1 MVISLV
7 LVRAMGPAQFGMVSV
22 AFASSILLDS
32 IFGSAIDMCVFRLAP
47 LFLKSD
53 STHARQ
59 IEKAGMLL
67 KLGGGILLLLPLL
80 AFLGPLSSLLFQDAS
95 QGSLLLWSYGALI
108 GLLLIR
114 SLQAHFQVEGRYVQ
128 YGVSDF
134 AYTLLRFGG
143 VGIILVLINNIAP
156 SQVMMVYFLAALTVT
171 VGGLLI
177 WARPLLMAPFRM
189 QALSELLV
197 PLRSYLPTIVAGTLA
212 SRTDMFFVTTFVGV
226 AEAGIYGA
234 AQMFAI
240 VPQLLG
246 SYAAAVFSPKILT
259 LWKQGELRR
268 MYPRYQGLLFLLAVV
283 LYGLVWILTGP
294 FGSVLFPAAYGRS
307 STIVLILLPAG
318 LAAMINFPLTIP
330 ILLYTRP
337 RFLMIVDLISIPLL
351 TLTYSLA
358 LPGKGAAVAAAIC
371 SGWAVLRLLFY
382 QGLALRLL
390 HQDPIGE
397 IWFQTESGRQS
408 LGVAS
413 S

>member
-1 MVISLV
+1 
-7 LVRAMGPAQFGMVSV
+7 
-22 AFASSILLDS
+22 
-32 IFGSAIDMCVFRLAP
+32 
-47 LFLKSD
+47 
-53 STHARQ
+53 
-59 IEKAGMLL
+59 
-67 KLGGGILLLLPLL
+67 
-80 AFLGPLSSLLFQDAS
+80 
-95 QGSLLLWSYGALI
+95 
-108 GLLLIR
+108 
-114 SLQAHFQVEGRYVQ
+114 
-128 YGVSDF
+128 
-134 AYTLLRFGG
+134 
-143 VGIILVLINNIAP
+143 
-156 SQVMMVYFLAALTVT
+156 
-171 VGGLLI
+171 
-177 WARPLLMAPFRM
+177 
-189 QALSELLV
+189 
-197 PLRSYLPTIVAGTLA
+197 
-212 SRTDMFFVTTFVGV
+212 
-226 AEAGIYGA
+226 
-234 AQMFAI
+234 
-240 VPQLLG
+240 
-246 SYAAAVFSPKILT
+246 
-259 LWKQGELRR
+259 